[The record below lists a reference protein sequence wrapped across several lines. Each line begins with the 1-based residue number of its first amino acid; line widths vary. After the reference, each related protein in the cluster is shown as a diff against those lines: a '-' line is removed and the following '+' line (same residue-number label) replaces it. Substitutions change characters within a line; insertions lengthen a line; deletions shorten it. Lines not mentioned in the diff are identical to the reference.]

1 MQSGP
6 IRKAGGAGGSAAL
19 EGRVCEVETPS
30 ASGQRVIVEDRG
42 GRRWRVE
49 CPGEP
54 LEIGARILFEP
65 LGGAEPH
72 GSKRGGKRGVLAP
85 GEMVRLLEARRSEWV
100 CTLHGLGA
108 RLRPIPFGGLPAPE
122 LDLAAHDAQEAH
134 EGERVVVVPAPRK
147 GRTATRRERRG
158 RRALPVRV
166 VERLGQAGEPEADHR
181 ALVWKH
187 RLVTRFPR
195 RARLEAAAIEESL
208 DAAERARRLDLRELP
223 FITIDPASAR
233 DHDDAVY
240 AEERA
245 TPDLEPVGSGAQ
257 RTAPEAAGAA
267 RSWVRR
273 LWVAIAD
280 VAHFVPRGSAIDSEA
295 RRRGNSIYFPDR
307 AIPMLPETLSSGVC
321 SLRPEVDR
329 LAMVVEL
336 RLAAD
341 GRVADALFHE
351 ALIRSRARLSYEEA
365 AAWLD
370 RSEVAPGPA
379 PVWGNSLRLLDGIAS
394 GLLEARRRSGATLLE
409 LPELEIRVDAAGR
422 PVDCALRER
431 NRAHILIEEAMLAA
445 NRAVA
450 RALDRAGRPTIHRGH
465 APPSPARLATLA
477 ALAERLGLS
486 GSPDAWEASDP
497 RVLTALLEES
507 AGTPLQERVHMAVLR
522 SMSQA
527 RYEPDSKGHYALQF
541 DDYLHFTSPIRRY
554 ADLEAHRGLK
564 QWLKGVS
571 DERANT
577 GEVHERNARLAIWL
591 SGRERL
597 SIDVEREAQALA
609 CCALLRGREGEP
621 FRASVTGVAE
631 AGLFVRLDAPAA
643 SGLVPMSRMAGFW
656 SFDPEDE
663 ELVQAHSG
671 ARIGLGARLEVRLV
685 TVDLDRGRLA
695 FAPVDRDPGRG
706 RTQGSQA
713 SSRAAS
719 SSERRS
725 QSR

>member
-1 MQSGP
+1 
-6 IRKAGGAGGSAAL
+6 
-19 EGRVCEVETPS
+19 
-30 ASGQRVIVEDRG
+30 VIVEDRS

-49 CPGEP
+49 CPGDP

-65 LGGAEPH
+65 LAGAEP
-72 GSKRGGKRGVLAP
+72 RETKRGVLAP

-122 LDLAAHDAQEAH
+122 LDLAARDAGEARV
-134 EGERVVVVPAPRK
+134 GERVVVAPAPRK
-147 GRTATRRERRG
+147 GRTAGRRERRG

-187 RLVTRFPR
+187 RLATRFPR
-195 RARLEAAAIEESL
+195 RARLEAAAIEESPC
-208 DAAERARRLDLRELP
+208 AAETARRLDLRALP
-223 FITIDPASAR
+223 FMTIDPASAR

-240 AEERA
+240 AEKRA
-245 TPDLEPVGSGAQ
+245 TPDLEPVRSEPQPAAEG
-257 RTAPEAAGAA
+257 TAGVG
-267 RSWVRR
+267 RSWARR

-336 RLAAD
+336 RLSAD

-351 ALIRSRARLSYEEA
+351 AVIRSRARLSYEEA
-365 AAWLD
+365 ADWLD
-370 RSEVAPGPA
+370 GSEVGPGPA
-379 PVWGNSLRLLDGIAS
+379 PVWGDSLRCLDEIAS
-394 GLLEARRRSGATLLE
+394 GLMEARRQSGAIELE
-409 LPELEIRVDAAGR
+409 LPELEVRVDASGR

-431 NRAHILIEEAMLAA
+431 NRAHVLIEEAMLAA

-450 RALDRAGRPTIHRGH
+450 RALDRARRPTIHRGH
-465 APPSPARLATLA
+465 APPSPTRLATLA
-477 ALAERLGLS
+477 SLAERLGLS

-497 RVLTALLEES
+497 RLLTALLEES
-507 AGTPLQERVHMAVLR
+507 AGTPMQERVHMAALR

-527 RYEPDSKGHYALQF
+527 RYEPDPKGHYALQF
-541 DDYLHFTSPIRRY
+541 DHYLHFTSPIRRY
-554 ADLEAHRGLK
+554 ADLEVHRALK
-564 QWLKGVS
+564 HWLKDAS
-571 DERANT
+571 ERAE
-577 GEVHERNARLAIWL
+577 GAREVHERNARLAIWL

-597 SIDVEREAQALA
+597 AVDVEREAQALA
-609 CCALLRGREGEP
+609 CCALLRGREGER

-631 AGLFVRLDAPAA
+631 VGLFVRLDAPAA

-656 SFDPEDE
+656 SFDAEEE
-663 ELVQAHSG
+663 ELVQTHSG
-671 ARIGLGARLEVRLV
+671 ARIGLGERLEVRLV

-695 FAPVDRDPGRG
+695 FAPVAPDRGRG
-706 RTQGSQA
+706 RAQGSRA